1 MQNVGFSHDAAH
13 LFQYKDAFM
22 KANPDYKWHNPD
34 KVSPNQKMA
43 SPKLGNLKA
52 LRPEMDLLSE
62 GSIMP
67 GKLAGTCNVV
77 SSSVTK

>member
-1 MQNVGFSHDAAH
+1 
-13 LFQYKDAFM
+13 M

-34 KVSPNQKMA
+34 KVSPNQKMG
-43 SPKLGNLKA
+43 SPKPGSLKA

-67 GKLAGTCNVV
+67 GKLAGNGFVAEV
-77 SSSVTK
+77 WLLNNSFAL